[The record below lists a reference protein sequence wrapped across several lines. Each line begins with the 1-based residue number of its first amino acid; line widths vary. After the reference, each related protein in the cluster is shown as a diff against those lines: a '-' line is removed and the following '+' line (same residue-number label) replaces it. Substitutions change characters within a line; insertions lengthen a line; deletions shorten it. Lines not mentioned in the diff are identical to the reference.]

1 MRDLHR
7 LTPHHREVWVIPP
20 PMYVLPDGIG
30 MKHVIERHGRDEQKP
45 EPRHAHRRPFWHGRQ
60 GPLAFVL
67 LCLRLASTRAAVP
80 PRTRARPAQS
90 DNLPDVLVA
99 CDDVPATKL
108 IGWPGA
114 TRYWVDIAP
123 GHVTM
128 NAANQA
134 DTYILDQ
141 PVSGTTYTWTLA
153 RSATEYTI
161 WVSPQA
167 NVLGSGWL
175 TGPHSAGETVTIP

>member
-1 MRDLHR
+1 MKWFALMG
-7 LTPHHREVWVIPP
+7 VI
-20 PMYVLPDGIG
+20 V
-30 MKHVIERHGRDEQKP
+30 VIVVG
-45 EPRHAHRRPFWHGRQ
+45 ALIWHGKGMALHQ
-60 GPLAFVL
+60 PAIAPIAVQIQTVG
-67 LCLRLASTRAAVP
+67 SNQIQISWAAV
-80 PRTRARPAQS
+80 
-90 DNLPDVLVA
+90 
-99 CDDVPATKL
+99 
-108 IGWPGA
+108 PGA

-134 DTYILDQ
+134 DTFILDQ

-175 TGPHSAGETVTIP
+175 TGPHSAGETVTMP